1 MEVNR
6 SRGIYLVANDKSSA
20 QCHNLIFTI
29 RQCGCNLP
37 IRIIHYGGKP
47 LQLHTTFPDVC
58 VVTDADFPS
67 EGQAFVAELSRR
79 LPQCPH
85 GFMKRF
91 YAWFGE
97 FDEFLYSDND
107 IVALMN
113 WEGLFAY
120 LADHDLVNADNEYTT
135 GGKYNMQQPER
146 FEEIFG
152 KGALESAITA
162 GHFLCAR
169 KPNHPVDLLKALS
182 WMEAHPEIPKWH
194 DQALLLVALVQS
206 KWPTLNL
213 CKPPHNWASSW
224 AGHYA
229 DNFDVI
235 RTIQARRQPISHL
248 HYSGGVPTGTK
259 PVDDLLNASLP
270 LEERNKQL
278 LGALLSEA
286 SGVAALK
293 SFSKRAKNNIKRATN
308 TIKRK

>member
-1 MEVNR
+1 MEANR

-29 RQCGCNLP
+29 RTCGSKLP
-37 IRIIHYGGKP
+37 IRILPYGGKP
-47 LQLHTTFPDVC
+47 LELKQNFADVR
-58 VVTDADFPS
+58 VLKESDFPR
-67 EGQAFVAELSRR
+67 EGQEFVAELCRR
-79 LPQCPH
+79 MPQCSP
-85 GFMKRF
+85 GLLMRF

-113 WEGLFAY
+113 WDELFAH

-152 KGALESAITA
+152 KGALEYAITA
-162 GHFLCAR
+162 GHFLCSR
-169 KPNHPVDLLKALS
+169 KPNHPADLLKAVA
-182 WMEAHPEIPKWH
+182 WMEAHAEIPKWH
-194 DQALLLVALVQS
+194 DQALLHIALVQS
-206 KWPTLNL
+206 QWPALNL

-235 RTIQARRQPISHL
+235 RTIQALHQPISHL
-248 HYSGGVPTGTK
+248 HYSGGAPTGTK
-259 PVDDLLNASLP
+259 PVDDLLNASLS
-270 LEERNKQL
+270 LKERNKQM
-278 LGALLSEA
+278 LGALMSEA
-286 SGVAALK
+286 TGTTTLK
-293 SFSKRAKNNIKRATN
+293 HYIKRAKNRIKR
-308 TIKRK
+308 R